1 MLSKLMND
9 WGDAEKKQSILI
21 DIELREYFRYIKN
34 EFVEMRELIGKM
46 DMNKNAYYKA
56 DARLMQKKE
65 ELFKQANLLRWE
77 IPPEEMNK
85 MDKNLLIKNRD
96 YAYSKMMPKVHQK
109 FLYNF
114 NFFKKETQHVHTL
127 KENYGYYTYQLLS
140 EFDRLRNLNGGRH
153 KVHVTTVS
161 SNHSDILADVK
172 IFIL

>member
-56 DARLMQKKE
+56 EARLMQKKE

-77 IPPEEMNK
+77 IPAEEMNK
-85 MDKNLLIKNRD
+85 LDKNQLIKNRD
-96 YAYSKMMPKVHQK
+96 YAYSKMMPKVNRGYLNY
-109 FLYNF
+109 FITLF
-114 NFFKKETQHVHTL
+114 NFFRKP
-127 KENYGYYTYQLLS
+127 NM
-140 EFDRLRNLNGGRH
+140 
-153 KVHVTTVS
+153 
-161 SNHSDILADVK
+161 
-172 IFIL
+172 FIL